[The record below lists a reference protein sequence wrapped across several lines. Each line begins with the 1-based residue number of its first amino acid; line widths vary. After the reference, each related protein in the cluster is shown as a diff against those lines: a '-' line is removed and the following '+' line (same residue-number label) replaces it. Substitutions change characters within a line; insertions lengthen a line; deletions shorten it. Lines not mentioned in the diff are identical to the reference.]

1 MALERTG
8 PYDYLN
14 PRREWLET
22 TSEEILDP
30 ELPIVDA
37 HHPIWAERG
46 NNYQIDDF
54 AEDLASGHNVISSVF
69 AECHYSYFTDGPLE
83 LRPVGETKRIGEI
96 ADSCDTRGM
105 RTRVCEGIVGFAD
118 LRLGHQIAPVLEAHI
133 SAANGRFRGIRQLA
147 LRDKHFPNGV
157 IVRPGPMRLYADPS
171 FCLGLAEVAKFGLT
185 FDASVYHTQHADV
198 YELARAVP
206 QSTIVLGH
214 FGGLLGVGPYQG
226 EPSTFLEWRDGIQA
240 LAACPNI
247 YLKLGGVEWSAVGSA
262 TTCE

>member
-37 HHPIWAERG
+37 HHHIWAERG

-83 LRPVGETKRIGEI
+83 LRPVGETKRISEI

-157 IVRPGPMRLYADPS
+157 IVRPGPTRLYADPS
-171 FCLGLAEVAKFGLT
+171 FCLSLAEVAELGLT

-206 QSTIVLGH
+206 QSTLVTASQVYRL
-214 FGGLLGVGPYQG
+214 QAT
-226 EPSTFLEWRDGIQA
+226 STCLIGDLPQPREWRRQGRD
-240 LAACPNI
+240 L
-247 YLKLGGVEWSAVGSA
+247 
-262 TTCE
+262 

>member
-1 MALERTG
+1 MDNGRDSGHSGPVLLWNANGKKTTMALERTG

-83 LRPVGETKRIGEI
+83 LRPVGETKRISEI
-96 ADSCDTRGM
+96 ADSCDTPGM

-118 LRLGHQIAPVLEAHI
+118 Q
-133 SAANGRFRGIRQLA
+133 RFRSARQA
-147 LRDKHFPNGV
+147 G
-157 IVRPGPMRLYADPS
+157 
-171 FCLGLAEVAKFGLT
+171 
-185 FDASVYHTQHADV
+185 
-198 YELARAVP
+198 
-206 QSTIVLGH
+206 
-214 FGGLLGVGPYQG
+214 
-226 EPSTFLEWRDGIQA
+226 
-240 LAACPNI
+240 
-247 YLKLGGVEWSAVGSA
+247 
-262 TTCE
+262 